1 MFKFSNASKSQ
12 ESWRIGNSFENM
24 QTYLHTHMHTHLC
37 ILHNCMSCFA
47 LFCIVFFCCLHLK
60 STRQTD
66 VTLDL
71 NLMPSVQ
78 MKEEWKM
85 GPTIA
90 INKSGPFANGQNKK
104 RMKTQNKTKR
114 CKRPKELSDRPH
126 PAQKTNWAIV
136 FSQGDGRGRAVGSI
150 GVRETTLYINIYTFC
165 IYLRSFK
172 ILRKC
177 AGFPPHTQNNC
188 CSLD

>member
-47 LFCIVFFCCLHLK
+47 LFCIVLFFCCLHLK

-90 INKSGPFANGQNKK
+90 INKSGLFANGQNKK
-104 RMKTQNKTKR
+104 RMKTQNKTLQASKR
-114 CKRPKELSDRPH
+114 AKRQTTSRPKD
-126 PAQKTNWAIV
+126 Q
-136 FSQGDGRGRAVGSI
+136 GRAVGSI

>member
-47 LFCIVFFCCLHLK
+47 LFCIVFFFCCLHLK

-136 FSQGDGRGRAVGSI
+136 FSQGVEGVGLL
-150 GVRETTLYINIYTFC
+150 VV
-165 IYLRSFK
+165 
-172 ILRKC
+172 
-177 AGFPPHTQNNC
+177 
-188 CSLD
+188 